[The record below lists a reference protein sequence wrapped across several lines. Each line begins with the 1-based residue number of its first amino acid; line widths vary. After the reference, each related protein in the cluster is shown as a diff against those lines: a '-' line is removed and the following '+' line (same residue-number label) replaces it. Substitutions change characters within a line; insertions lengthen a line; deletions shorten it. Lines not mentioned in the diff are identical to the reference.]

1 MKKNSLF
8 FTSVSILIIYSSC
21 TQKLYK
27 DYNLF
32 QKGMDSLKNYDYKPL
47 IIQNNDGLVIQ
58 IYSATLSQDQ
68 VAVFNMG
75 GAPTAINSVSSNSS
89 GGASSLNSSSNSGQ
103 NSYLVDVNG
112 EINMP
117 ILGKIKATGL
127 TTEEVRKELFS
138 KLTPYIKD
146 PIVIVKF
153 VGIKV
158 NVLGAVMH
166 PGIQTFASLNPTIID
181 AISQAGDFSDGAK
194 RKEVYLIRDINGKRS
209 IFKLD
214 FVSDATIFNSEAY
227 QLVQNDLIYV
237 PSNDMK
243 LKLVNQDP
251 DIQKKIQV
259 SQMVLQALSAIAVI
273 INTYFLFKRI

>member
-1 MKKNSLF
+1 MKKIPLFLISL
-8 FTSVSILIIYSSC
+8 SILIIYSSC

-32 QKGMDSLKNYDYKPL
+32 QKGMDSLKNYDYKAP
-47 IIQNNDGLVIQ
+47 IIQNNDGLSIQ

-75 GAPTAINSVSSNSS
+75 GGSTSGGGTGIPGISSSTSSN
-89 GGASSLNSSSNSGQ
+89 NTGQ
-103 NSYLVDVNG
+103 NYMVDING
-112 EINMP
+112 EINLP

-127 TTEEVRKELFS
+127 TTDDIRKDIIA
-138 KLTPYIKD
+138 KLTPYVKD

-166 PGIQTFASLNPTIID
+166 PGIQTFSSLNPTIID
-181 AISQAGDFSDGAK
+181 ALAQAGDFADLAE
-194 RKEVYLIRDINGKRS
+194 RKNVFLIRDVNGKRTTY
-209 IFKLD
+209 KLD
-214 FVSDATIFNSEAY
+214 FISDASIFNSEAF

-237 PSNDMK
+237 PSNNLK
-243 LKLVNQDP
+243 LKIVNQDP
-251 DIQKKIQV
+251 DLQKKLQV
-259 SQMVLQALSAIAVI
+259 SQIVVQAISAISVLL
-273 INTYFLFKRI
+273 NTYFIFKKL